1 MSEKVISVIPE
12 LCTGCTQCEMICSF
26 VHEKCYSS
34 RLARI
39 KVVHFEDIGLAV
51 PVTCA
56 YCEKPVCEEVCPTGA
71 MSRNPET
78 GAAEVKADLCIGCKE
93 CVNACPFGA
102 ITTHPRTGVAMR
114 CDLCGGDPSCVKH
127 CPVKALKF
135 EPLHLAVKN
144 KQRMRAEA
152 LNLEQR

>member
-1 MSEKVISVIPE
+1 MDEKVISVIPE

-26 VHEKCYSS
+26 VHEKSYSS

-39 KVVHFEDIGLAV
+39 KVVHFEDIGLSV

-71 MSRNPET
+71 MSRDPET
-78 GAAEVKADLCIGCKE
+78 GAAAVKADLCIGCKE

-102 ITTHPRTGVAMR
+102 ITAHPRTGVAMR

-135 EPLHLAVKN
+135 EPLHLAVKS
-144 KQRMRAEA
+144 KQRMRVAA